1 MYFDQDSYS
10 YLYTY
15 GNILTRIAI
24 VMFVFKRMVT
34 FEFTG
39 VAMAS
44 VSVSFLMYYI
54 FLSVE
59 VGANY
64 FGLNIVQWV
73 LGASLNVKYTVDI
86 LEFE

>member
-1 MYFDQDSYS
+1 
-10 YLYTY
+10 
-15 GNILTRIAI
+15 
-24 VMFVFKRMVT
+24 MFVFKRMVT